1 MKKITEDIIKSLRD
15 TTGKPMVHC
24 KLALVAA
31 DGDVDKAIHIL
42 SLGYGYS
49 KLNDMAEKARLYNT
63 IDNLQDQITYLER
76 TANSLERELRDVKF
90 DVVHG
95 VWQ

>member
-1 MKKITEDIIKSLRD
+1 MKKITEEIIKSLRD

-31 DGDVDKAIHIL
+31 DGDVDEAIHIL

-49 KLNDMAEKARLYNT
+49 KLNDMAEKARLYN
-63 IDNLQDQITYLER
+63 IIGNLQDEVTYLQREVKD
-76 TANSLERELRDVKF
+76 LERELKDVRY